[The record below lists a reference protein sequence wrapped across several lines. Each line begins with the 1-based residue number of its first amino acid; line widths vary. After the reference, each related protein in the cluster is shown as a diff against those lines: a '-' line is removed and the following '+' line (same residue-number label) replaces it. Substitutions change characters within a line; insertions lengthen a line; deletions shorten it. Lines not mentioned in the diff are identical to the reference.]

1 VYQQNNVYSGPMY
14 KSMKIEGSSVRLTF
28 NETGSGLMV
37 KDKYGYV
44 KGFEVAGADQKFK
57 YAKAWIDGNEVVV
70 SAEGIS
76 NPASVRY
83 AWADNPEDAN
93 LHNKEGFPAS
103 PFRTDTW
110 KGITEGA
117 KFRIE

>member
-1 VYQQNNVYSGPMY
+1 
-14 KSMKIEGSSVRLTF
+14 MKIEGNTIRLTF
-28 NETGSGLMV
+28 TEMGSGLMA

-44 KGFEVAGADQKFK
+44 KGFEVAGSDQKFK
-57 YAKAWIDGNEVVV
+57 YAKAWIDGNDILVLT
-70 SAEGIS
+70 EGVS
-76 NPASVRY
+76 NPTAVRY

-93 LHNKEGFPAS
+93 LYNKEGFPAS

-117 KFRIE
+117 KFNIQ